1 MDRGCLTTVEHEY
14 MDVPKQLPN
23 HPSSAGLGLG
33 TARKPDAVDELA
45 RLTSAHQQLLRYA
58 RDLKRAYETE
68 REQRTRLAQATLD
81 LLTVLATSMTPD
93 RASTGIGGAV
103 QAA

>member
-1 MDRGCLTTVEHEY
+1 MDRGCVMTGERG
-14 MDVPKQLPN
+14 
-23 HPSSAGLGLG
+23 AGVG
-33 TARKPDAVDELA
+33 RKPDAIDELA

-81 LLTVLATSMTPD
+81 LLTVLATSPSPD
-93 RASTGIGGAV
+93 RTSTTIGGAV